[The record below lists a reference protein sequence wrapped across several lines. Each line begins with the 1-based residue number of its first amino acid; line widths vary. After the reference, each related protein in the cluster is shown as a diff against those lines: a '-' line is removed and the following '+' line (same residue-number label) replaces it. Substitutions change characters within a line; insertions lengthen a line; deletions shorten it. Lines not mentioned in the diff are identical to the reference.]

1 MGNPRRTNG
10 TKRTKLRE
18 FVKRQGLPCA
28 LCGKPIDYSLHYL
41 DPMGYVLDEIVPVS
55 KGGSPYDLSNVQP
68 AHRLCNARKGNKT
81 QAELEGSQSAK
92 DAPLPRAR
100 EW

>member
-28 LCGKPIDYSLHYL
+28 LCGKPIDYSLHNRALMDAVQFALAGWGLYEWGK
-41 DPMGYVLDEIVPVS
+41 D
-55 KGGSPYDLSNVQP
+55 KG
-68 AHRLCNARKGNKT
+68 T
-81 QAELEGSQSAK
+81 QERSCEKSGI
-92 DAPLPRAR
+92 PERR
-100 EW
+100 